1 MIRIIVTQ
9 VKHAHK
15 LDSKLGHVVKYELVG
30 PKGHQQDNLCFGQ
43 PLSSTL
49 VSHPDTI
56 LSSSKSRGKTKK
68 KKKPTQSLCI
78 YKWEKIPLGLH
89 EEETASS
96 FHHISTN
103 PKVEKN

>member
-68 KKKPTQSLCI
+68 KKTHSVTLYLQMGKDSPR
-78 YKWEKIPLGLH
+78 P
-89 EEETASS
+89 
-96 FHHISTN
+96 
-103 PKVEKN
+103 P

>member
-15 LDSKLGHVVKYELVG
+15 LDPKLGHVVKYELVG

-49 VSHPDTI
+49 VSHPDNI
-56 LSSSKSRGKTKK
+56 LSRSKSRGKTKK
-68 KKKPTQSLCI
+68 KKN
-78 YKWEKIPLGLH
+78 PLSH
-89 EEETASS
+89 
-96 FHHISTN
+96 FVFTN
-103 PKVEKN
+103 GKRFP